1 MSTRTRDLIG
11 PAIVIVTSVAYL
23 LFWVAA
29 RPADQ
34 PGLRYVGEMLGAQ
47 AVLMFSMA
55 LVLVTL
61 IPAIESAFNGMD
73 RVALWHKYLAV
84 AGVVLMLVHPAF
96 ASSEPL
102 PGLSSLTVLGIGLGS
117 LAQLGL
123 LLLALWAL
131 APSLSRMRWGA
142 PLKVLARKSYG
153 KWLSAHRLMGL
164 FVIAAVVHGVM
175 VDPVLAESTPLR
187 VGYLAIGGVGIA
199 AYLYRELLA
208 RHVIHVYDYT
218 VSRATQ
224 LTDNTL
230 DVRLAPTGDALAY
243 QPGQFLVVAF
253 GGTFGWE
260 RHPFTID
267 SSPDDPYLE
276 LTIKASGDYTSTLLT
291 GLTPGVPAKVVGP
304 FGRFD
309 YRQGGEEQVWIAGGV
324 GVTPFLSWIRSLD
337 DDFHR
342 TVHFWYSVEHESD
355 ALFHDEIQAAAA
367 NHPTFHAHL
376 AVTSKD
382 GHLTAQRA
390 SGDLP
395 VGTST
400 WVFMCGPPP
409 MTTAL
414 QQGFESLGIP
424 KDQVRFERFSIR

>member
-11 PAIVIVTSVAYL
+11 PAIVIVLSVANVIL
-23 LFWVAA
+23 WVAA

-34 PGLRYVGEMLGAQ
+34 PNGRYIGEILGAE
-47 AVLMFSMA
+47 AVLLFSMA

-84 AGVVLMLVHPAF
+84 AGVVLMLVHPVF
-96 ASSEPL
+96 ASSNPL
-102 PGLSSLTVLGIGLGS
+102 PGLTSLTVLGSGLGS

-123 LLLALWAL
+123 LLLAVWAL

-142 PLKVLARKSYG
+142 PLKGLARKSYS

-164 FVIAAVVHGVM
+164 FVIAAVAHGAL
-175 VDPVLAESTPLR
+175 VDPVLEESTTLR
-187 VGYLAIGGVGIA
+187 VVYLTIGGVGIA

-218 VSRATQ
+218 VARATH
-224 LTDNTL
+224 LNGNTL
-230 DVRLAPTGDALAY
+230 DVRLAPTGTPLAY
-243 QPGQFLVVAF
+243 RPGQFLVVAF

-267 SSPDDPYLE
+267 SSPEDPYLE
-276 LTIKASGDYTSTLLT
+276 VTIKASGDYTSTLYT

-309 YRQGGEEQVWIAGGV
+309 YRQGGEQQVWVAGGV
-324 GVTPFLSWIRSLD
+324 GVTPFLSWIRSMDDELD
-337 DDFHR
+337 R
-342 TVHFWYSVEHESD
+342 TVEFWYSVENESD

-367 NHPTFHAHL
+367 KHPTFHAHL

-390 SGDLP
+390 AGSLD
-395 VGTST
+395 VGAST

-409 MTTAL
+409 MTAAL
-414 QQGFESLGIP
+414 QQGFESLGVP
-424 KDQVRFERFSIR
+424 KDQVRFERFGIR

>member
-1 MSTRTRDLIG
+1 MSTRTRDLVG
-11 PAIVIVTSVAYL
+11 PAIVIVLSVGYMVL
-23 LFWVAA
+23 WVVA
-29 RPADQ
+29 RPDDQ
-34 PGLRYVGEMLGAQ
+34 TGLRYVGEMLGAE

-84 AGVVLMLVHPAF
+84 AGVVLMLVHPLF

-102 PGLSSLTVLGIGLGS
+102 PGLTSLTVLGTGLGS

-123 LLLALWAL
+123 LLLAVWAL

-142 PLKVLARKSYG
+142 PLKALARKSYS

-164 FVIAAVVHGVM
+164 FVIAAVVHGAL
-175 VDPVLAESTPLR
+175 VDPVLEESTTLR
-187 VGYLAIGGVGIA
+187 IVYLTIGGVGIA

-208 RHVIHVYDYT
+208 RHVIPVYDYT
-218 VSRATQ
+218 VSLATQ
-224 LTDNTL
+224 LNDNTL
-230 DVRLAPTGDALAY
+230 DVRLAPTGDPLAY
-243 QPGQFLVVAF
+243 QPGQFLMVAF

-267 SSPDDPYLE
+267 SSPGDPYLE
-276 LTIKASGDYTSTLLT
+276 VTIKASGDYTSKLYD

-309 YRQGGEEQVWIAGGV
+309 YRQGGNEQVWIAGGV
-324 GVTPFLSWIRSLD
+324 GVTPFMSWIRSLD

-342 TVHFWYSVEHESD
+342 TVEFWYSVEHESD

-367 NHPTFHAHL
+367 TYPTFHAHL

-382 GHLTAQRA
+382 GHLTARRA
-390 SGDLP
+390 AGDLE
-395 VGTST
+395 VGRST

-409 MTTAL
+409 MTAAL
-414 QQGFESLGIP
+414 EQGFESLGVP
-424 KDQVRFERFSIR
+424 RDQVRFERFSIR

>member
-11 PAIVIVTSVAYL
+11 PAIVVALAVANIV
-23 LFWVAA
+23 FWAA
-29 RPADQ
+29 AKPADQ
-34 PGLRYVGEMLGAQ
+34 PGLRYVGEMLGAE

-61 IPAIESAFNGMD
+61 IPVIESAFNGMD

-96 ASSEPL
+96 ASAEPL

-123 LLLALWAL
+123 LLLAIWAL
-131 APSLSRMRWGA
+131 APSLSRTRWGA
-142 PLKVLARKSYG
+142 PLKGLARKSYS

-164 FVIAAVVHGVM
+164 FLIAAVVHGAM
-175 VDPVLAESTPLR
+175 VDPVLEESTALR
-187 VGYLAIGGVGIA
+187 IVYLTTGGIGIA

-218 VSRATQ
+218 VSEATH
-224 LTDNTL
+224 LNDNTL
-230 DVRLAPTGDALAY
+230 DVRLSPTGTPLAY
-243 QPGQFLVVAF
+243 QPGQFLMVAF

-267 SSPDDPYLE
+267 SSPGDPYLE
-276 LTIKASGDYTSTLLT
+276 VTIKASGDYTSTLYT

-309 YRQGGEEQVWIAGGV
+309 HRQGGEEQIWIAGGV
-324 GVTPFLSWIRSLD
+324 GVTPFLSWIRSLT
-337 DDFHR
+337 DDFDR
-342 TVHFWYSVEHESD
+342 KVEFWYSVEHESD

-367 NHPTFHAHL
+367 THPTFHAHL
-376 AVTSKD
+376 AVTSRD

-390 SGDLP
+390 AGSLE
-395 VGTST
+395 VGRRT

-409 MTTAL
+409 MTAAL
-414 QQGFESLGIP
+414 QQGFESMGVP

>member
-1 MSTRTRDLIG
+1 MSTRARDFVG
-11 PAIVIVTSVAYL
+11 PAIIIILSVANIL
-23 LFWVAA
+23 LWVLA

-34 PGLRYVGEMLGAQ
+34 SGLRYVGEILGAE

-61 IPAIESAFNGMD
+61 IPAIESIFNGMD

-84 AGVVLMLVHPAF
+84 AGVVLMLAHPVLA
-96 ASSEPL
+96 AAEPL
-102 PGLSSLTVLGIGLGS
+102 PGLTSLTILGTGLGS

-123 LLLALWAL
+123 LVLAVWAL

-142 PLKVLARKSYG
+142 PLKALARKSYS
-153 KWLSAHRLMGL
+153 KWLTAHRLMGL
-164 FVIAAVVHGVM
+164 FVIAAVAHGAL
-175 VDPVLAESTPLR
+175 VDPALEESTTLR
-187 VGYLAIGGVGIA
+187 VVYLAIGGVGIA

-218 VSRATQ
+218 VSQATQ
-224 LTDNTL
+224 LNDTTL
-230 DVRLAPTGDALAY
+230 NVRLAPTGDPLTY
-243 QPGQFLVVAF
+243 RPGQFLVVAF

-267 SSPDDPYLE
+267 SSPEDPYLE
-276 LTIKASGDYTSTLLT
+276 LTIKASGDYTSTLYA
-291 GLTPGVPAKVVGP
+291 GMTPGVPAKVVGP

-309 YRQGGEEQVWIAGGV
+309 YRQGGDQQVWIAGGV

-337 DDFHR
+337 DGFHR
-342 TVHFWYSVEHESD
+342 TVEFWYSVEHESD

-367 NHPTFHAHL
+367 KHPTFHPHL
-376 AVTSKD
+376 AVTSRD
-382 GHLTAQRA
+382 GYLTAQQA
-390 SGDLP
+390 AGDLE
-395 VGTST
+395 VGTTTS
-400 WVFMCGPPP
+400 VFMCGPPP
-409 MTTAL
+409 MTKAL
-414 QQGFESLGIP
+414 QQGFESLGVP

>member
-1 MSTRTRDLIG
+1 MRDLIG
-11 PAIVIVTSVAYL
+11 PTIVIVLSVAYIL
-23 LFWVAA
+23 LWVVA
-29 RPADQ
+29 RPTDQ
-34 PGLRYVGEMLGAQ
+34 TGLRYVGEVLGAE

-84 AGVVLMLVHPAF
+84 AGVVLMLVHPLF

-102 PGLSSLTVLGIGLGS
+102 PGLTSLTVLGTGLGS

-123 LLLALWAL
+123 LLLAVWAL

-142 PLKVLARKSYG
+142 PLKALARKSYS

-164 FVIAAVVHGVM
+164 FVIAAVVHGAL
-175 VDPVLAESTPLR
+175 VDPVLEESTTLR
-187 VGYLAIGGVGIA
+187 VVYLTIGGIGIT
-199 AYLYRELLA
+199 AYLYREVVA
-208 RHVIHVYDYT
+208 RHVIPVYDYT
-218 VSRATQ
+218 VSLATQ
-224 LTDNTL
+224 LNDNSL

-243 QPGQFLVVAF
+243 QPGQFLMVAF

-267 SSPDDPYLE
+267 SSPGDPYLE
-276 LTIKASGDYTSTLLT
+276 LTIKASGDYTTELFD
-291 GLTPGVPAKVVGP
+291 GLTAGVPAKVVGP

-309 YRQGGEEQVWIAGGV
+309 YRQGGDQQVWIAGGV
-324 GVTPFLSWIRSLD
+324 GVTPFLSWIRSLN

-342 TVHFWYSVEHESD
+342 AVEFWYSVEHESD
-355 ALFHDEIQAAAA
+355 ALFHDEIRAAAVK
-367 NHPTFHAHL
+367 HPTIHAHL
-376 AVTSKD
+376 VVTNED

-390 SGDLP
+390 AGDLDL
-395 VGTST
+395 GKDT

-409 MTTAL
+409 MTSAL
-414 QQGFESLGIP
+414 QKGFESLSVP
-424 KDQVRFERFSIR
+424 RDQIRFERFSIR

>member
-1 MSTRTRDLIG
+1 MSTRARDLIG
-11 PAIVIVTSVAYL
+11 PTIVIVLAVANIVL
-23 LFWVAA
+23 WAA
-29 RPADQ
+29 AKPADQ
-34 PGLRYVGEMLGAQ
+34 PGLRYVGEMLGAE

-84 AGVVLMLVHPAF
+84 AGVLLMLVHPAF
-96 ASSEPL
+96 ASAEPL
-102 PGLSSLTVLGIGLGS
+102 PGLSSLTVLGTGLGS

-123 LLLALWAL
+123 LLLTLWAL
-131 APSLSRMRWGA
+131 APSLSRTRWGA
-142 PLKVLARKSYG
+142 PLKALARKSYS

-164 FVIAAVVHGVM
+164 FLIAAVAHGAM
-175 VDPVLAESTPLR
+175 VDPVLEESTTLR
-187 VGYLAIGGVGIA
+187 VVYLTTGGIGIA

-218 VSRATQ
+218 VSEATH
-224 LTDNTL
+224 LNGNTL
-230 DVRLAPTGDALAY
+230 DVRLAPTATPLVY
-243 QPGQFLVVAF
+243 QPGQFLMVAF

-267 SSPDDPYLE
+267 SSPGDPYLE
-276 LTIKASGDYTSTLLT
+276 VTIKASGDYTSMLHA

-324 GVTPFLSWIRSLD
+324 GVTPFLSWIRSLG
-337 DDFHR
+337 DDFDR
-342 TVHFWYSVEHESD
+342 RVEFWYSVEHESD

-367 NHPTFHAHL
+367 KHPTFHPHL
-376 AVTSKD
+376 AVTSRD

-390 SGDLP
+390 AADLE
-395 VGTST
+395 VGPST

-409 MTTAL
+409 MTAAL
-414 QQGFESLGIP
+414 QQGFEALGVP
-424 KDQVRFERFSIR
+424 KDHVRFERFGIR